1 MGGEYLV
8 ERDAMVAGYRSANRL
23 SARSRV
29 ADVLRMISR
38 AAGLTGPRATVKV
51 TVFFAPPSRFLKAA
65 AARFAFLAPAFF
77 LAAPFAFFR
86 AAPFPFRA
94 ALRFICPMGTLS
106 STVEPDGPAPET
118 S

>member
-1 MGGEYLV
+1 MCGEYLV
-8 ERDAMVAGYRSANRL
+8 KRDAMVAGYRSANRL

-29 ADVLRMISR
+29 ADVLLMISR

-51 TVFFAPPSRFLKAA
+51 VVFFAASRFLAGAA
-65 AARFAFLAPAFF
+65 GRFAF

-94 ALRFICPMGTLS
+94 APRFICSISTLC
-106 STVEPDGPAPET
+106 STA
-118 S
+118 